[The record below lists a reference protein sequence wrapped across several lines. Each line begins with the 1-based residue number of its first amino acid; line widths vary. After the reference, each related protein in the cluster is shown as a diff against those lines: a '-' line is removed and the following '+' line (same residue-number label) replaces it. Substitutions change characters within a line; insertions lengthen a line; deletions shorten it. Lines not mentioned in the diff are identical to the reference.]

1 MSPSSPRPK
10 PRRTSV
16 ATEEERAWI
25 TFYQRVGHDAALAVE
40 VLAQLDAD
48 VEMKRMHLALYLS
61 CRESLRSHA
70 AREQRNERIGR
81 FVRRMLHGL
90 CVALPRSV
98 GRKLRRGGDI
108 AVACLPEADAEPA
121 LAQVRRIASD
131 PEFGAARGTFESPTP
146 VAPPSGNAGLAS
158 PAAERPKARAAE

>member
-1 MSPSSPRPK
+1 MSPSSLRPK

-25 TFYQRVGHDAALAVE
+25 SFYQRVGQDATLAAE
-40 VLAQLDAD
+40 VLAQLEAD

-70 AREQRNERIGR
+70 VREQRNARIGR
-81 FVRRMLHGL
+81 FVVM
-90 CVALPRSV
+90 PRTV
-98 GRKLRRGGDI
+98 GRKLKRGGDI

-121 LAQVRRIASD
+121 LAQVRRLASD
-131 PEFGAARGTFESPTP
+131 PELRAARGAFEPASGGTA
-146 VAPPSGNAGLAS
+146 VASAAAGC
-158 PAAERPKARAAE
+158 PKVRAAE

>member
-1 MSPSSPRPK
+1 MSLSSPRPK
-10 PRRTSV
+10 PRRASV

-25 TFYQRVGHDAALAVE
+25 SFYQRVGQDTALAAE

-70 AREQRNERIGR
+70 ARDQRNERIGR
-81 FVRRMLHGL
+81 FVRLMLHGL
-90 CVALPRSV
+90 FVAMPRSV
-98 GRKLRRGGDI
+98 GRKLSRGGDI

-121 LAQVRRIASD
+121 LAQVQRLASD
-131 PEFGAARGTFESPTP
+131 PEFGTARGTFKSPTS
-146 VAPPSGNAGLAS
+146 VAPPTGDTGVAS
-158 PAAERPKARAAE
+158 SAAERPRARAAE

>member
-1 MSPSSPRPK
+1 MSPSSLRPK

-25 TFYQRVGHDAALAVE
+25 SFYQRVGQDATLAAE
-40 VLAQLDAD
+40 VLAQLEAD

-70 AREQRNERIGR
+70 VREQRNARIGR

-90 CVALPRSV
+90 FVVMPRTV
-98 GRKLRRGGDI
+98 GRKLKRGGDI

-121 LAQVRRIASD
+121 LAQVRRLASD
-131 PEFGAARGTFESPTP
+131 PELRAARGAFEPASGGTA
-146 VAPPSGNAGLAS
+146 VASAAAGC
-158 PAAERPKARAAE
+158 PKVRAAE

>member
-10 PRRTSV
+10 PRRASV

-25 TFYQRVGHDAALAVE
+25 GFYQRVVQDTALAAE

-81 FVRRMLHGL
+81 FVRRICHGL
-90 CVALPRSV
+90 FVALPSLIA
-98 GRKLRRGGDI
+98 RKMKRGSDI

-121 LAQVRRIASD
+121 LAQVRRLVSE
-131 PEFGAARGTFESPTP
+131 PEFGTVRGSFESPT
-146 VAPPSGNAGLAS
+146 AERRKAQ
-158 PAAERPKARAAE
+158 AAE

>member
-10 PRRTSV
+10 PRRASV

-25 TFYQRVGHDAALAVE
+25 SFYQRIGQDAALAAE

-61 CRESLRSHA
+61 CRESLRSQA
-70 AREQRNERIGR
+70 SREQRNERIGR

-90 CVALPRSV
+90 FVAMPRSI
-98 GRKLRRGGDI
+98 GRRLKHGGDI

-121 LAQVRRIASD
+121 LAQVRRLASD
-131 PEFGAARGTFESPTP
+131 PEIGAARGAFESTS
-146 VAPPSGNAGLAS
+146 VAPASGDTGVAS
-158 PAAERPKARAAE
+158 SAAERRKARAAE